1 MKRTTTREQARR
13 RKTLRP
19 HPTRDAIVDTM
30 HSYGRPI
37 SPTRL
42 AEITGKS
49 LGSTAYHVRTLMEAG
64 VVTLADEGRSRGA
77 VEHFY
82 ALVPDNEAD
91 LNDPLVGLQ
100 KLCGLLT
107 LPNLADGGYPKPIV
121 LDARARTQLQ
131 ETLDVLRP
139 KVERVVRAAAQR
151 ADDGAHRV

>member
-1 MKRTTTREQARR
+1 MATKRQQQQR

-19 HPTRDAIVDTM
+19 HPTRDQIVDAM
-30 HSYGRPI
+30 RSYGEPI

-42 AEITGKS
+42 AEVTGNT
-49 LGSTAYHVRTLMEAG
+49 LGAVAYHVRTLLSAG
-64 VVTLADEGRSRGA
+64 VVELAEEGRVRGA

-139 KVERVVRAAAQR
+139 KVER
-151 ADDGAHRV
+151 

>member
-1 MKRTTTREQARR
+1 MR
-13 RKTLRP
+13 
-19 HPTRDAIVDTM
+19 
-30 HSYGRPI
+30 SYGRPI

-91 LNDPLVGLQ
+91 LNDPLIALQ
-100 KLCGLLT
+100 RLCGVLT
-107 LPNLADGGYPKPIV
+107 LPNLADGYPKPII

-131 ETLDVLRP
+131 ETLDILRP
-139 KVERVVRAAAQR
+139 KVERIVRAAAQR
-151 ADDGAHRV
+151 AEDGSQRA

>member
-13 RKTLRP
+13 RRTLRP

-30 HSYGRPI
+30 RSYGRPI

-42 AEITGKS
+42 AEVTGKS

-91 LNDPLVGLQ
+91 LNDPLIGLQ
-100 KLCGLLT
+100 RICSVLT
-107 LPNLADGGYPKPIV
+107 LPNLADGYPKPII

-139 KVERVVRAAAQR
+139 KVERIVRAAAQR
-151 ADDGAHRV
+151 AEDGAQRV

>member
-1 MKRTTTREQARR
+1 VKRTTTREQTRR
-13 RKTLRP
+13 RRTLRP

-30 HSYGRPI
+30 RSYGRPI

-42 AEITGKS
+42 AEVTGKS

-82 ALVPDNEAD
+82 ALVHDNEVD
-91 LNDPLVGLQ
+91 LNDPLIGLQ
-100 KLCGLLT
+100 RLCGVLT
-107 LPNLADGGYPKPIV
+107 LPNLADGYPKPII

-139 KVERVVRAAAQR
+139 KVERIVRAAAQR
-151 ADDGAHRV
+151 AEDGAQRA

>member
-1 MKRTTTREQARR
+1 VKRTTTREQTRR
-13 RKTLRP
+13 RRSLRP

-30 HSYGRPI
+30 RSYGRPI

-100 KLCGLLT
+100 TLCGLLT
-107 LPNLADGGYPKPIV
+107 LPNLADGYPKPIV
-121 LDARARTQLQ
+121 LDARARAQLQ

-151 ADDGAHRV
+151 AEDGSQRA